1 MTVEHTFD
9 IVRGE
14 SALPGPRRSALDRQP
29 ESWSDHELAL
39 RMDEIETTIASL
51 RREQLRLVRERD
63 RRRLWEKD
71 GCRNMGHWL
80 SGRYGI
86 SVSLGMRWTHTAHAL
101 AHLPLT
107 SAALERGQIS
117 LEKVLQLT
125 RFATAKTEKD
135 LLRYARRATV
145 SALRKRA
152 DLATR
157 PPLEDHNDDHHAR
170 FLEWRRVNDSGAIG
184 FEGLLPA
191 APGAIVVKALRRIAD
206 QLPEMPALLQQVEA
220 QEVPGWFS
228 ADGDAQTLPAENIM
242 VRDGLSQRYAD
253 ALVVLCSGS
262 IAEDPDPDRAT
273 VVVSTTLAALQGD
286 DAGCELEGSGV
297 IHPEIA
303 RRISC
308 DCRLQFV
315 LRRDDGTAAGIG
327 RADRNIPPWL
337 RRELLHRDGG
347 CTFPGCGTRRFV
359 DGHHI
364 RHWESGGPTDL
375 DNLVTVCHFHHKLV
389 HEHGWWVGL
398 TKDDRTEWFRPDGR
412 RARGRC
418 TRGTRRAPG

>member
-1 MTVEHTFD
+1 
-9 IVRGE
+9 
-14 SALPGPRRSALDRQP
+14 
-29 ESWSDHELAL
+29 
-39 RMDEIETTIASL
+39 MDEIETTIAFL

-71 GCRNMGHWL
+71 GCRNMGQWL
-80 SGRYGI
+80 SGRLGI
-86 SVSLGMRWTHTAHAL
+86 SAFAGMRWTHAAHAL
-101 AHLPLT
+101 EHLPLT
-107 SAALERGQIS
+107 SAAFERGNIS
-117 LEKVLQLT
+117 FDKVLQLT
-125 RFATAKTEKD
+125 RFASADTEKE
-135 LLRYARRATV
+135 LLRYARRASV

-170 FLEWRRVNDSGAIG
+170 YVEWTRVNDSGAIR

-191 APGAIVVKALRRIAD
+191 APGAIVTKALRRIAD
-206 QLPEMPALLQQVEA
+206 RLPEMPPLPQQVEA
-220 QEVPGWFS
+220 QEVPGWFT
-228 ADGDAQTLPAENIM
+228 ADGDAQAIPGETVM
-242 VRDGLSQRYAD
+242 VRDGLPQRYAD

-262 IAEDPDPDRAT
+262 IAEDHDPDRAT
-273 VVVSTTLAALQGD
+273 VLVSTSLDALQGN

-327 RADRNIPPWL
+327 RAARNIPGYL
-337 RRELLHRDGG
+337 RREMLHRDGG

-364 RHWESGGPTDL
+364 RHWEAGGPTDL

-389 HEHGWWVGL
+389 HEFGWDVAL
-398 TKDDRTEWFRPDGR
+398 DANQVAIWFRPDGR
-412 RARGRC
+412 RYEPGPS
-418 TRGTRRAPG
+418 RADPALPIAV